1 MSTDCSIVSPGRRSN
16 GEGAIG
22 PFRGGWRA
30 QIELGGVRRQFLG
43 KTRKEALDKMRRAV
57 REFEQGMPAKPRK
70 LTVEAY
76 LDEWLATVRVTKRA
90 TTAEDYERKVRLHI
104 VPMLGKLQL
113 ARAPADLE
121 CLQAAKVEAGLV
133 RSIPRIRQ
141 VIHRALAVAVRKRL
155 INRNVAD
162 EVDWVTPEAYEG
174 RTLTVDEA
182 RRLVRACLEHPLGA
196 VLIVDLCTGMRKG
209 EVLALHWRDV
219 DLDGA
224 SLLVRY
230 SLASVRGRGLVIGP
244 TKTRRS
250 RRPLPMPQLV
260 VEVLR
265 RHRVRQAEA
274 RVLAGPAWDDQG
286 LVFAN
291 EVGRPLHAGNFHRR
305 VYKPLLVRAGV
316 PDVRFH
322 DLRHSMAT
330 LLYSI
335 GADPQTLKG
344 LLGHSKITTTMD
356 VYTHPVSEV
365 QRAEV
370 NRLAELLRDHGEG
383 DARATPAS

>member
-1 MSTDCSIVSPGRRSN
+1 MSPGRRSN
-16 GEGAIG
+16 REGAIG
-22 PFRGGWRA
+22 RFRAGWRA
-30 QIELGGVRRQFLG
+30 QIELDGVRRQFLG
-43 KTRKEALDKMRRAV
+43 KTRKEALDKMRQAV
-57 REFEQGMPAKPRK
+57 REFEEGMPAKPRK
-70 LTVEAY
+70 ITVAAY
-76 LDEWLATVRVTKRA
+76 LEEWLATVRVTKRA

-104 VPMLGKLQL
+104 VPMLGRLQL
-113 ARAPADLE
+113 SRLAAADLE
-121 CLQAAKVEAGLV
+121 RLQAAKVEAGLV

-141 VIHRALAVAVRKRL
+141 VIHRALAVAVKKRL

-162 EVDWVTPEAYEG
+162 EVEWVTPEAYEG
-174 RTLTVDEA
+174 RTLSVEEA
-182 RRLVRACLEHPLGA
+182 RRLLRSCLDHPLGA

-219 DLDGA
+219 DLDGG

-230 SLASVRGRGLVIGP
+230 SLASVSGRGLVIGP

-250 RRPLPMPQLV
+250 RRPLPIPPLV
-260 VEVLR
+260 IEALR

-274 RVLAGPAWDDQG
+274 RMLAGPAWDDLD

-305 VYKPLLVRAGV
+305 VYKPLLVQAGV
-316 PDVRFH
+316 PNIRFH

-356 VYTHPVSEV
+356 VYTHPVSEL

-370 NRLAELLRDHGEG
+370 NRLARLLEAFGEE
-383 DARATPAS
+383 DSRATPAS

>member
-1 MSTDCSIVSPGRRSN
+1 MSPGRRSN

-43 KTRKEALDKMRRAV
+43 KTRKEALDKMRRVV
-57 REFEQGMPAKPRK
+57 REFEQGMPAKPRR

-76 LDEWLATVRVTKRA
+76 LEQWLATVRVTKRA

-104 VPMLGKLQL
+104 LPMLGKIQL
-113 ARAPADLE
+113 SRLAAADLE
-121 CLQAAKVEAGLV
+121 RLQAAKVEAALV

-162 EVDWVTPEAYEG
+162 EVEWVTPEAYEG
-174 RTLTVDEA
+174 RTLTMEEA
-182 RRLVRACLEHPLGA
+182 RRLLRACLDHPLGA

-219 DLDGA
+219 DLDGG

-230 SLASVRGRGLVIGP
+230 SLASVKGRGLVIGP

-250 RRPLPMPQLV
+250 RRPLPIPPLV
-260 VEVLR
+260 VETLR

-274 RVLAGPAWDDQG
+274 RMLAGPDWDDLD

-305 VYKPLLVRAGV
+305 VHKPLLARAEV
-316 PDVRFH
+316 PDIRFH

-344 LLGHSKITTTMD
+344 LVGHSKITTTMD

-365 QRAEV
+365 QRVEV
-370 NRLAELLRDHGEG
+370 NRLARLLSGAEE
-383 DARATPAS
+383 DATRVNPAG